1 MKECQIH
8 QNSKV
13 YKICSICNKA
23 ILDINLNFIH
33 NSKQRE
39 KIKENLKY
47 IQPSEFIKICICKNL
62 KKDINNDYNLYAH
75 KYCILL
81 KIIYLL
87 EIKCEKC
94 NTAYN
99 IKINK
104 KIDLK
109 RKLSLFVVFLLIYI
123 IHLLVYL
130 FGIMLFVGVIFKKFS
145 NIKKYNNIIYFS
157 IAILLIINSF
167 ILYFSIVNNIVY
179 YKYIY
184 NYTINILDTSKFEI
198 TNKYYKLISDYFKW
212 FYGKSKLL
220 LLIYKHKNYIINK
233 SINISH
239 KEINAYIKE
248 NNKENKILKNTLD
261 KISENNNKSKISLN
275 INSNNINNT
284 NNSNI
289 LTLQNAPNNVDNENE
304 LQNPFDKF
312 ILNKKEEVKIENNIN
327 TNNDLLDLYS
337 DKSDNNNEDN
347 KNNNNDIN
355 AKKKNLI
362 DMTSINKFN
371 KDYINININ
380 PIQANNI
387 NININFNDLNTIK
400 DIPYNNEK
408 NELSFHPSK
417 LHDSTG
423 KTALIPNKNLM
434 NKIMDDNTHKNYLK
448 QRRQIKSIKLKQ
460 KDIKIKD
467 TKIIGN
473 IEENEEIDFSEFE
486 KGKMDSKI
494 SKNTKGDK
502 LYFLKSIVEGKDL
515 FTTKKSYKDVP
526 LNISNPTDSVL
537 YDDRFSMKNN
547 IISKNAN
554 YSNSNLFHYIKK

>member
-184 NYTINILDTSKFEI
+184 NYTINLL
-198 TNKYYKLISDYFKW
+198 TN
-212 FYGKSKLL
+212 
-220 LLIYKHKNYIINK
+220 
-233 SINISH
+233 
-239 KEINAYIKE
+239 
-248 NNKENKILKNTLD
+248 
-261 KISENNNKSKISLN
+261 
-275 INSNNINNT
+275 
-284 NNSNI
+284 
-289 LTLQNAPNNVDNENE
+289 LTI
-304 LQNPFDKF
+304 F
-312 ILNKKEEVKIENNIN
+312 
-327 TNNDLLDLYS
+327 
-337 DKSDNNNEDN
+337 
-347 KNNNNDIN
+347 KNN
-355 AKKKNLI
+355 
-362 DMTSINKFN
+362 
-371 KDYINININ
+371 
-380 PIQANNI
+380 
-387 NININFNDLNTIK
+387 
-400 DIPYNNEK
+400 
-408 NELSFHPSK
+408 
-417 LHDSTG
+417 
-423 KTALIPNKNLM
+423 
-434 NKIMDDNTHKNYLK
+434 
-448 QRRQIKSIKLKQ
+448 
-460 KDIKIKD
+460 
-467 TKIIGN
+467 
-473 IEENEEIDFSEFE
+473 
-486 KGKMDSKI
+486 
-494 SKNTKGDK
+494 
-502 LYFLKSIVEGKDL
+502 
-515 FTTKKSYKDVP
+515 
-526 LNISNPTDSVL
+526 
-537 YDDRFSMKNN
+537 
-547 IISKNAN
+547 
-554 YSNSNLFHYIKK
+554 